1 MIRLFLIFLFT
12 VFISSN
18 LFASLN
24 KDDIKS
30 FIEKDMY
37 LGEQD
42 SKLPIWPILDKEKKL
57 YAYIYETYN
66 LAPVLGFSGG
76 KLNMLVSIDLEGNF
90 LDVKVLEQDEPVFVS
105 GLGVIPFVE
114 FLDQYKG
121 KNLSSSIKVGKETG
135 TSNTVYLDG
144 VSKATASVKIANDS
158 ILASSIKV
166 ASEKLSGVAPKQ
178 IRNARK
184 DLFEKSTFTQLL
196 NKGLITNIKITK
208 AQVEELFKN
217 TEYEELILEEDKN
230 KVFLD
235 LYIANLAIPSVME
248 NLLKE
253 DTKNEVKNQIT
264 KTQEAII
271 IFANGEHQILSE
283 EFVPNTSPDTF
294 EIIQDDFPISI
305 NDGDYEIEFLD
316 SLPDFEQAII
326 LDVDKRF
333 NFDPSSPW
341 TFNLKFIRGN
351 ETLYST
357 PILKDKS
364 FEIKSP
370 DKYFEKIE
378 VIEEKPL
385 WLVSI
390 IEQKEKLI
398 ILSVFLTSLFIILY
412 KYQVLLEKLRYK
424 RTFILLF
431 TLFFIGWYGQGQ
443 LSMVTVL
450 GFVKAIVNSQS
461 LQFLLYDP
469 FSLII
474 WFFVFISLVIWG
486 RGTFCGWLCP
496 YGVLQELSYYF
507 ARLLRLPVIKV
518 PQKLSDKMVYIRY
531 VVLALLILSVI
542 FAPNIT
548 EYLIEIE
555 PFKTS
560 ITLIFDREI
569 PYVLYAV
576 FWILLSMYIFK
587 GFCRFI
593 CPLGAFLSL
602 AGKFKFLDWLPRR
615 KECGNPCNNCYKNCN
630 YNAIDKK
637 TGIIKYDE
645 CFQCM
650 DCVQIY
656 SSDKLCKILI
666 KNAKETKVQSWRK
679 KDD

>member
-1 MIRLFLIFLFT
+1 MHRVIVIFLLALLST
-12 VFISSN
+12 TNLYSS
-18 LFASLN
+18 L
-24 KDDIKS
+24 K
-30 FIEKDMY
+30 EKDVKEY
-37 LGEQD
+37 IPKGFTLKED
-42 SKLPIWPILDKEKKL
+42 SELPIWQIYDEKEELK
-57 YAYIYETYN
+57 AYVYESYT

-76 KLNMLVSIDLEGNF
+76 KMNMLVSIDLEGNF

-105 GLGVIPFVE
+105 GLGVVPFVE

-121 KNLSSSIKVGKETG
+121 KNLSSSIKVGKETS

-166 ASEKLSGVAPKQ
+166 ASEKLSGVAPKK
-178 IRNARK
+178 IRNAKK
-184 DLFEKSTFTQLL
+184 DLFEKFTFKELV
-196 NKGLITNIKITK
+196 NNGLITNIKITK
-208 AQVEELFKN
+208 AQVEELFKD
-217 TEYEELILEEDKN
+217 TEYEDSSFIDDEI
-230 KVFLD
+230 FLD

-264 KTQEAII
+264 KTQEPII

-294 EIIQDDFPISI
+294 EIIQDNFPISI

-316 SLPDFEQAII
+316 TNPYFEQAII

-333 NFDPSSPW
+333 NFDPSSSW

-357 PILKDKS
+357 PVLKDMS
-364 FEIKSP
+364 FKIKSP
-370 DKYFEKIE
+370 NKYFEEIK

-398 ILSVFLTSLFIILY
+398 ILSIFLTSLFIILY

-424 RTFILLF
+424 RTFLLLI

-450 GFVKAIVNSQS
+450 GFIKAIVNSQS

-474 WFFVFISLVIWG
+474 WFFVFVSLIIWG

-507 ARLLRLPVIKV
+507 ARLLRLPIIKV
-518 PQKLSDKMVYIRY
+518 PQALSDKMVYIRY

-576 FWILLSMYIFK
+576 FWILLSMFIFK

-637 TGIIKYDE
+637 DGHIKYDE

-666 KNAKETKVQSWRK
+666 KNAKETKVKSWRK